1 MDKKGCGSQ
10 QPSSGVISYSTVVLF
25 LRDPGKDF
33 PGGLVVESELPV
45 QGVQVQHPV
54 KELTCHGHGQKRK
67 KETLGREIRGN

>member
-1 MDKKGCGSQ
+1 MA
-10 QPSSGVISYSTVVLF
+10 LF

-54 KELTCHGHGQKRK
+54 KELTCHGHGHKERK
-67 KETLGREIRGN
+67 THWGEKLEATEVYHVAQS

>member
-54 KELTCHGHGQKRK
+54 
-67 KETLGREIRGN
+67 